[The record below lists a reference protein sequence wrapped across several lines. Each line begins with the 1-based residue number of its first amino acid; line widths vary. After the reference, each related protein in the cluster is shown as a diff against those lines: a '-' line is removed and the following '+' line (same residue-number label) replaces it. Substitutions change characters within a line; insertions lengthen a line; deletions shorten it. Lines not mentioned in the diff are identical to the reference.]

1 MEKHPLRISIVL
13 LVLCCV
19 AIVGC
24 GKKEDETK
32 EPTPTVAQTPPP
44 PAPSPAGPPAP
55 PDMSDPAK
63 AREYIQQQMAQ
74 MEARVQV
81 MDATAA
87 YALALVEAKKWDGQA
102 KLYQLK
108 GDKKLTPDGTA
119 SMWTAYFATQIDDR
133 NTPRQEQGKKLT
145 VLMSDG
151 RVMKV
156 SAKETP
162 DDIKFSAPC
171 RAFLPGEKLNSKE
184 TLAKCLA
191 GLKAKHGAAADS
203 AELKRIIY
211 TSRDN
216 DAGYQ
221 PVWEL
226 NASVNGSS
234 ATVVIDAVSG
244 DVI

>member
-1 MEKHPLRISIVL
+1 MEKRSLRFSIVL
-13 LVLCCV
+13 LLLCC
-19 AIVGC
+19 ALIVGC
-24 GKKEDETK
+24 GKKEDEAK
-32 EPTPTVAQTPPP
+32 EQTPAVAQAPPP
-44 PAPSPAGPPAP
+44 PAPGPAGPPAP
-55 PDMSDPAK
+55 PDMSDPTKAK
-63 AREYIQQQMAQ
+63 EYLQQQMTQ
-74 MEARVQV
+74 MEVRVQV
-81 MDATAA
+81 MDARAA
-87 YALALVEAKKWDGQA
+87 YALALTEAKKWDVQS

-119 SMWTAYFATQIDDR
+119 SMWTAYFATQIDES

-145 VLMSDG
+145 VLMSGG

-162 DDIKFSAPC
+162 EDIKFSAPC
-171 RAFLPGEKLNSKE
+171 RTFLSGDKLNSKDA
-184 TLAKCLA
+184 LAKCIT
-191 GLKAKHGAAADS
+191 GLKANHGAAADS

-216 DAGYQ
+216 GAGYQ
-221 PVWEL
+221 AVWEL

-234 ATVVIDAVSG
+234 ATVVIDAATG